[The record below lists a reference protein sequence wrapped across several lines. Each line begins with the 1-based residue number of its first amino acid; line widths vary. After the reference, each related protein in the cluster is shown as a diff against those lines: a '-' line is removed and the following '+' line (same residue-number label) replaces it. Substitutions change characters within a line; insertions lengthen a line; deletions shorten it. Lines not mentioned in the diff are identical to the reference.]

1 MALESVVNALHRIH
15 SALVPGGLMLDMQ
28 PVGPAPP
35 VESNGQRLGSLDM
48 REWRVTID
56 HVAALVDE
64 TIAKGLFAEEAER
77 RYDILETFDDGKE
90 LVKTVREWTGTKI
103 SQTLAARAGRATP
116 PLTIQESVRLR
127 ALRAH

>member
-1 MALESVVNALHRIH
+1 MNALHRLH
-15 SALVPGGLMLDMQ
+15 SALVPGGLVLDMQ

-35 VESNGQRLGSLDM
+35 VESNGQPLGALDM

-64 TIAKGLFAEEAER
+64 TVAKGLFAEEAER
-77 RYDILETFDDGKE
+77 RYEILETFDDGKE
-90 LVKTVREWTGTKI
+90 LVETVREWTGTTI
-103 SQTLAARAGRATP
+103 SQTLAARVERAMP

-127 ALRAH
+127 ALRALRAL

>member
-1 MALESVVNALHRIH
+1 MPLESVVNALHRLH
-15 SALVPGGLMLDMQ
+15 TALIPGGLLLDMQ

-35 VESNGQRLGSLDM
+35 VESAGQPLGSLDM
-48 REWRVTID
+48 REWRGTID

-64 TIAKGLFAEEAER
+64 TMAKGLFAELAER

-90 LVKTVREWTGTKI
+90 LVDTVREWTGTNI
-103 SQTLAARAGRATP
+103 SQTLAARVEQAMP

-127 ALRAH
+127 ALRAL

>member
-1 MALESVVNALHRIH
+1 VPLESVVNALHRIH
-15 SALVPGGLMLDMQ
+15 SAIIPGGHVLDMQ

-35 VESNGQRLGSLDM
+35 VESNGERLGSLDM
-48 REWRVTID
+48 GEWRVTID

-77 RYDILETFDDGKE
+77 HYEILETFDDGKE
-90 LVKTVREWTGTKI
+90 LVETVGEWTGTNI
-103 SQTLAARAGRATP
+103 SQTLAARVERATP

-127 ALRAH
+127 ILRAL

>member
-1 MALESVVNALHRIH
+1 VALESVVNALHRIH
-15 SALVPGGLMLDMQ
+15 SALVPGGLVLDMQ
-28 PVGPAPP
+28 PVGPRPP

-90 LVKTVREWTGTKI
+90 LVKTVREWTGTNI

>member
-1 MALESVVNALHRIH
+1 VPLESVVNALHRIH
-15 SALVPGGLMLDMQ
+15 SALVPGGLVLDMQ

-35 VESNGQRLGSLDM
+35 VESNGQPLGLLDM

-64 TIAKGLFAEEAER
+64 TLAKGLFAEEAER
-77 RYDILETFDDGKE
+77 RYEILETFDHGKE
-90 LVKTVREWTGTKI
+90 FVETVREWTGTNI
-103 SQTLAARAGRATP
+103 SQTLAARVERAMP

-127 ALRAH
+127 ALRAL

>member
-1 MALESVVNALHRIH
+1 MNALHRIH
-15 SALVPGGLMLDMQ
+15 SAIIPGGLVLDVQ

-64 TIAKGLFAEEAER
+64 TVAKGLFAEEAER
-77 RYDILETFDDGKE
+77 RYEILETFDDGKE
-90 LVKTVREWTGTKI
+90 FVETVREWTGTNI
-103 SQTLAARAGRATP
+103 SQTLAARVERAMP

>member
-1 MALESVVNALHRIH
+1 MNALHRIH
-15 SALVPGGLMLDMQ
+15 SALIPGGLVLDMQ
-28 PVGPAPP
+28 PVGPRPP
-35 VESNGQRLGSLDM
+35 VASNGQRLGSLDM

-77 RYDILETFDDGKE
+77 RYDLLETFDDGQE
-90 LVKTVREWTGTKI
+90 LVETVREWTGTKI
-103 SQTLAARAGRATP
+103 SQTLAVGVERAIP

-127 ALRAH
+127 ALRAL

>member
-1 MALESVVNALHRIH
+1 MPLESVVNALHRIH
-15 SALVPGGLMLDMQ
+15 SALVPGGLVLDMQ

-35 VESNGQRLGSLDM
+35 VESNGQPLGLLDM

-64 TIAKGLFAEEAER
+64 TLAKGLFAEEAER
-77 RYDILETFDDGKE
+77 RYEILETFDHGKE
-90 LVKTVREWTGTKI
+90 FVETVREWTGTSI
-103 SQTLAARAGRATP
+103 SQTLATRVERAMP

-127 ALRAH
+127 ALRAL

>member
-1 MALESVVNALHRIH
+1 MPLESVVNALHRIH
-15 SALVPGGLMLDMQ
+15 SALVPGGLVLDMQ

-35 VESNGQRLGSLDM
+35 VESNGQPLGLLDM

-77 RYDILETFDDGKE
+77 RYEILETFDHGKE
-90 LVKTVREWTGTKI
+90 FVETVREWTGTNI
-103 SQTLAARAGRATP
+103 SQTLAARVERAMP

-127 ALRAH
+127 ALRAL

>member
-1 MALESVVNALHRIH
+1 MNALHRIH
-15 SALVPGGLMLDMQ
+15 SAIIPGGLVLDVQ

-64 TIAKGLFAEEAER
+64 TVAKGLFAEEAER
-77 RYDILETFDDGKE
+77 RYEILETFDDGKE
-90 LVKTVREWTGTKI
+90 LVETVREWTGTTI
-103 SQTLAARAGRATP
+103 SQTLAALVERAMP

-127 ALRAH
+127 ALRAL

>member
-1 MALESVVNALHRIH
+1 MPLESVVHALHRIH
-15 SALVPGGLMLDMQ
+15 SALVPGGLVLDMQ
-28 PVGPAPP
+28 PVGLRPP
-35 VESNGQRLGSLDM
+35 VELNGERLGSLDM

-64 TIAKGLFAEEAER
+64 TIADGLFVEEAER
-77 RYDILETFDDGKE
+77 RYDVLETFHDGKE
-90 LVKTVREWTGTKI
+90 LVETVREWTGTKI
-103 SQTLAARAGRATP
+103 SPTLAARVERATP

>member
-1 MALESVVNALHRIH
+1 MNALHRIH
-15 SALVPGGLMLDMQ
+15 SAIIPGGLVLDVQ

-64 TIAKGLFAEEAER
+64 TVAKGLFAEEAER
-77 RYDILETFDDGKE
+77 RYEILETFDDGKE
-90 LVKTVREWTGTKI
+90 LVETVREWTGTTI
-103 SQTLAARAGRATP
+103 SQTLAARVERAMP
-116 PLTIQESVRLR
+116 PLTIQESVQLR
-127 ALRAH
+127 ALRAL

>member
-1 MALESVVNALHRIH
+1 VPLESVVNALHRIH
-15 SALVPGGLMLDMQ
+15 SAIIPGGLVLDVQ

-64 TIAKGLFAEEAER
+64 TVAKGLFAEEAER
-77 RYDILETFDDGKE
+77 RYEILETFDDGKE
-90 LVKTVREWTGTKI
+90 LVETVREWTGTTI
-103 SQTLAARAGRATP
+103 SQTLAARVERAMP

-127 ALRAH
+127 ALRAL

>member
-1 MALESVVNALHRIH
+1 MPLESVVNALHRIH
-15 SALVPGGLMLDMQ
+15 SAIIPGGLVLDVQ

-64 TIAKGLFAEEAER
+64 TVAKGLFAEEAER
-77 RYDILETFDDGKE
+77 RYEILETFDDGKE
-90 LVKTVREWTGTKI
+90 LVETVREWTGTTI
-103 SQTLAARAGRATP
+103 SQTLAARVERAMP
-116 PLTIQESVRLR
+116 PLTIQESVQLR
-127 ALRAH
+127 ALRAL